1 MSLENFPR
9 KGRRAPVSCCSGR
22 SAATAGGL
30 KGVELLELVKWPPN
44 TASTRPRF
52 ARGQR
57 LDLAKVRVVRAHLR
71 RKVRAAGDAHVSYF
85 GSIINKISI
94 VFTRVR
100 KEPI

>member
-71 RKVRAAGDAHVSYF
+71 RKVRAAGDAHV
-85 GSIINKISI
+85 
-94 VFTRVR
+94 RL
-100 KEPI
+100 

>member
-44 TASTRPRF
+44 TAST
-52 ARGQR
+52 AEGTHS
-57 LDLAKVRVVRAHLR
+57 AW
-71 RKVRAAGDAHVSYF
+71 
-85 GSIINKISI
+85 
-94 VFTRVR
+94 
-100 KEPI
+100 